1 MELPVQVILRDISHS
16 AAVERYIRE
25 RAAKL
30 DGFYDRI
37 MSCRVAVEAP
47 VRHHRKGGPFK
58 VRIDLSVP
66 GAELVVNRQADD
78 DLYVAIRDAFDAA
91 RRKLEDYARR
101 QRGAMKAHEAPTHG
115 RVIKLFPEEGYGFL
129 ETSDGHEIYFH
140 HHSVLRA
147 GFDRLAIG
155 TGVRYVEEQGE
166 HGPQASTVTIVGK
179 HPGRGV
185 SSINE

>member
-1 MELPVQVILRDISHS
+1 MQLPLQVTLRDISPS
-16 AAVERYIRE
+16 EAIEAYIRE
-25 RAAKL
+25 RATKL

-58 VRIDLSVP
+58 VRIDLTVP

-115 RVIKLFPEEGYGFL
+115 R
-129 ETSDGHEIYFH
+129 
-140 HHSVLRA
+140 
-147 GFDRLAIG
+147 
-155 TGVRYVEEQGE
+155 
-166 HGPQASTVTIVGK
+166 
-179 HPGRGV
+179 
-185 SSINE
+185 